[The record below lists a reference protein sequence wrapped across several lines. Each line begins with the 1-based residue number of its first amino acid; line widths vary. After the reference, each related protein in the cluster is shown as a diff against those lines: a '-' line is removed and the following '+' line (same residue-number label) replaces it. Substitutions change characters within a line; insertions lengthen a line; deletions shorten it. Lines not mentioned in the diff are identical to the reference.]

1 MNIKNDQVHE
11 GLDGVVA
18 FESSISHIDGA
29 VPELVIRGYDINDI
43 VNNLTYEQM
52 AYLLLY
58 GDLPNT
64 TQLSNFDEELKS
76 FRNVPSLILDFLSN
90 VPKTS
95 HPMAVLRTA
104 ISMLGCI
111 DLDSELTEKDS
122 VLIKLKSLIA
132 QIPTIVA
139 AQARIL
145 NGQIPVEPDLS
156 LSHSSKY
163 YYMVTGVIADEKIL
177 NAFEAVLVIY
187 AEHEINASTFACR
200 VVMGTESDIYSSVV
214 AGISAIKGPLHGGAI
229 DGSMNMFMEIGS
241 KENSERYVKNAL
253 SNKRKLPGFGHRV
266 YRTGDPRAQVL
277 KRMTLELA
285 NTRHDSKWF
294 DIAVEAEYQMS
305 IQKGIIPNVDYY
317 AAPLLYHIGFPV
329 ILMTNVVT
337 SSRIAGWAA
346 HILEQYGNNR
356 LIRPRAEYIGPEYP
370 QQFVE
375 LSQR

>member
-1 MNIKNDQVHE
+1 MNIKKDQVHE

-76 FRNVPSLILDFLSN
+76 FRNVPSVILDFLSN

-156 LSHSSKY
+156 LSHSSNY
-163 YYMVTGVIADEKIL
+163 YHMVTGVIADEKIL

-346 HILEQYGNNR
+346 HILEQYGKNR
-356 LIRPRAEYIGPEYP
+356 LIRPRAKYIGEIGIKIPKSE
-370 QQFVE
+370 
-375 LSQR
+375 

>member
-1 MNIKNDQVHE
+1 MNIKKDQVHE

-156 LSHSSKY
+156 LSHSSNY
-163 YYMVTGVIADEKIL
+163 YYMVTGVIGDEKIL

-277 KRMTLELA
+277 KGMTLELA

-346 HILEQYGNNR
+346 HILEQYGKNR
-356 LIRPRAEYIGPEYP
+356 LIRPRAKYIGEVGIKIPKSE
-370 QQFVE
+370 
-375 LSQR
+375 

>member
-1 MNIKNDQVHE
+1 MNIKKDQVHE

-156 LSHSSKY
+156 LSHSSNY

-346 HILEQYGNNR
+346 HILEQYGKNR
-356 LIRPRAEYIGPEYP
+356 LIRPRAKYIGEVVINIPK
-370 QQFVE
+370 
-375 LSQR
+375 S

>member
-1 MNIKNDQVHE
+1 MNIKKDQVHE

-90 VPKTS
+90 APKTS

-156 LSHSSKY
+156 LSHSSNY

-177 NAFEAVLVIY
+177 KAFEAVLVIY

-346 HILEQYGNNR
+346 HILEQYGKNR
-356 LIRPRAEYIGPEYP
+356 LIRPRAKYIGEVGIKIPKSE
-370 QQFVE
+370 
-375 LSQR
+375 

>member
-1 MNIKNDQVHE
+1 M
-11 GLDGVVA
+11 
-18 FESSISHIDGA
+18 
-29 VPELVIRGYDINDI
+29 
-43 VNNLTYEQM
+43 
-52 AYLLLY
+52 
-58 GDLPNT
+58 
-64 TQLSNFDEELKS
+64 
-76 FRNVPSLILDFLSN
+76 
-90 VPKTS
+90 
-95 HPMAVLRTA
+95 
-104 ISMLGCI
+104 
-111 DLDSELTEKDS
+111 
-122 VLIKLKSLIA
+122 
-132 QIPTIVA
+132 
-139 AQARIL
+139 
-145 NGQIPVEPDLS
+145 
-156 LSHSSKY
+156 
-163 YYMVTGVIADEKIL
+163 
-177 NAFEAVLVIY
+177 VIY

-277 KRMTLELA
+277 KGMTLELA

-346 HILEQYGNNR
+346 HILEQYGKNR
-356 LIRPRAEYIGPEYP
+356 LIRPRAKYIGEVGIKIPKSE
-370 QQFVE
+370 
-375 LSQR
+375 

>member
-1 MNIKNDQVHE
+1 MNIKKDHVHE

-156 LSHSSKY
+156 LSHSSNY

-177 NAFEAVLVIY
+177 KAFEAVLVIY

-346 HILEQYGNNR
+346 HILEQYGKNR
-356 LIRPRAEYIGPEYP
+356 LIRPRAKYIGEVGIKIPKSE
-370 QQFVE
+370 
-375 LSQR
+375 

>member
-156 LSHSSKY
+156 LSHSSNY

-177 NAFEAVLVIY
+177 KAFEAVLVIY

-200 VVMGTESDIYSSVV
+200 VVIGTESDIYSSVV

-277 KRMTLELA
+277 KGMTLELA
-285 NTRHDSKWF
+285 NTIHDSKWF

-346 HILEQYGNNR
+346 LILEQYGKNR
-356 LIRPRAEYIGPEYP
+356 LIRPRAKYIG
-370 QQFVE
+370 E
-375 LSQR
+375 LGIKIPKSE